1 MMHKE
6 RIWDI
11 KEYNSQMADYLA
23 EELNISPMVTGILL
37 ERGLQDAASMRDFL
51 YGSATPFHD
60 PFLLKDMQRS
70 VERIERALAAGEQ
83 ITVYG
88 DYDVDGISASSLL
101 YLYLKQRGGR
111 VATGVYQ
118 VGSFHHPRYRLRSGQ
133 AADRRKYCFLCT
145 SKRHEN
151 HCRGSGNSS

>member
-11 KEYNSQMADYLA
+11 KEYNSQKADYLA

-51 YGSATPFHD
+51 YGSAAPFHD

-70 VERIERALAAGEQ
+70 VERIERALVVRF
-83 ITVYG
+83 T
-88 DYDVDGISASSLL
+88 
-101 YLYLKQRGGR
+101 
-111 VATGVYQ
+111 ATMMWTESVL
-118 VGSFHHPRYRLRSGQ
+118 PP
-133 AADRRKYCFLCT
+133 CCT
-145 SKRHEN
+145 
-151 HCRGSGNSS
+151 CI

>member
-11 KEYNSQMADYLA
+11 KEYNSQKADYLA
-23 EELNISPMVTGILL
+23 EELNIPPMGTGILL
-37 ERGLQDAASMRDFL
+37 ERCLQDAASMRDFL
-51 YGSATPFHD
+51 YGRATQFHD

-70 VERIERALAAGEQ
+70 AERIERALAAGEQ

-101 YLYLKQRGGR
+101 RLNQKPRGGR
-111 VATGVYQ
+111 V
-118 VGSFHHPRYRLRSGQ
+118 
-133 AADRRKYCFLCT
+133 DT
-145 SKRHEN
+145 SIPQSKN
-151 HCRGSGNSS
+151 

>member
-1 MMHKE
+1 MKHKE

-88 DYDVDGISASSLL
+88 DYDV
-101 YLYLKQRGGR
+101 
-111 VATGVYQ
+111 
-118 VGSFHHPRYRLRSGQ
+118 
-133 AADRRKYCFLCT
+133 
-145 SKRHEN
+145 E
-151 HCRGSGNSS
+151 

>member
-70 VERIERALAAGEQ
+70 VERIERALAVGSGVGVTSGAALLPQ
-83 ITVYG
+83 AHSVSNSMT
-88 DYDVDGISASSLL
+88 ASSIAAVRLCFIFTPHFCMF
-101 YLYLKQRGGR
+101 RGWI
-111 VATGVYQ
+111 
-118 VGSFHHPRYRLRSGQ
+118 YRDYIKKILIIV
-133 AADRRKYCFLCT
+133 
-145 SKRHEN
+145 EN
-151 HCRGSGNSS
+151 